1 MQVIKETGTKG
12 DGMPNDPKMNQSK
25 ETRHERQTHETEKSK
40 KENGKIK
47 CGTTEK
53 SVCERDMEKR
63 KEKRDQQWKSLVD
76 HKPRIWPAPHSPA
89 QSTQEISSIDPM
101 DYVDLQRALCNST

>member
-1 MQVIKETGTKG
+1 M
-12 DGMPNDPKMNQSK
+12 
-25 ETRHERQTHETEKSK
+25 THETEKSK

-53 SVCERDMEKR
+53 RVCKRDMEKR

-76 HKPRIWPAPHSPA
+76 HKPRIWPAPQGVAAAAALTILMIPRTVSDFLIFRSTCLGFSSTWLGIPKRYA
-89 QSTQEISSIDPM
+89 QKGGNGIEYP
-101 DYVDLQRALCNST
+101 